1 MGCNNDQIRIGISF
15 ISMLIPSLKKA
26 FLCFSA
32 ILLLFTPLLA
42 YAGEKSPGI
51 PHAANTALFKAHKLL
66 EKKDPAGA
74 LNVLESFQAKQPKGM
89 KPGDSDPRGYQH
101 YYINFTLGNC
111 CLELADSSKPTAEK
125 ENSYTIKLNYIQ
137 KAIACYRA
145 SITVKPDFSP
155 AWLNLAKSYYDL
167 KDYNEAGS
175 CFLRSFETSEEKR
188 PETLYYS
195 AVSFMAAEENKR
207 SLEIF
212 EQLISLYKD
221 EIKLEWKEM
230 PAQLYLACDL
240 PLRALPYIE
249 ELAEKLPGKKRKQWQ
264 EILLY
269 QYITL
274 GMKSKAMA
282 YAKRLTKE
290 DPIEPKWWKGLA
302 HIYFSEER
310 YKDALIPFTICSY
323 LAPLSDQEK
332 KLLADLNLSLGIPVQ
347 AMRYYEDLL
356 AKKEDP
362 DIYKLLIHAYLSLHK
377 PDKAIETIEMAL
389 KYSSQEGLWM
399 LKGHILYENERH
411 KEAMQAFE
419 KAAKQMSDPGQ
430 AWLMTGY
437 AAWNA
442 NDLSK
447 ARQAFTKALNYPKQ
461 KDKAREALRRV
472 ERILV
477 NVDKS

>member
-1 MGCNNDQIRIGISF
+1 MQFTQPANGRPFEFEG
-15 ISMLIPSLKKA
+15 
-26 FLCFSA
+26 FLATFSVKP
-32 ILLLFTPLLA
+32 FEFE
-42 YAGEKSPGI
+42 G
-51 PHAANTALFKAHKLL
+51 
-66 EKKDPAGA
+66 

-111 CLELADSSKPTAEK
+111 CLELADSSTVPAHKEK
-125 ENSYTIKLNYIQ
+125 GESYTIKLNYIQ
-137 KAIACYRA
+137 KAIAYYRT

-155 AWLNLAKSYYDL
+155 AWLNLAKSCYDL
-167 KDYNEAGS
+167 ENYNEAGN
-175 CFLRSFETSEEKR
+175 CFLRGFETSEEKR
-188 PETLYYS
+188 PEILYYG
-195 AVSFMAAEENKR
+195 AVSFMAAEKSKR

-212 EQLISLYKD
+212 EQLIFLYKN

-230 PAQLYLACDL
+230 LVRLYLSCDL
-240 PLRALPYIE
+240 PLKALPHIE
-249 ELAEKLPGKKRKQWQ
+249 ELAEKLPGEKRKQWQ

-269 QYITL
+269 QYIAL
-274 GMKSKAMA
+274 GMKSKAIA

-310 YKDALIPFTICSY
+310 YKDALVPFTICSY
-323 LAPLSDQEK
+323 FAPLSDQEK

-356 AKKEDP
+356 AKKEDS

-377 PDKAIETIEMAL
+377 PERAIETIEMAL
-389 KYSSQEGLWM
+389 KYSPVEGLWM
-399 LKGHILYENERH
+399 LKGRILYENERY
-411 KEAMQAFE
+411 KEAMRAFE
-419 KAAKQMSDPGQ
+419 KAATQMSDPGQ

-437 AAWNA
+437 AAWNS

-447 ARQAFTKALNYPKQ
+447 ARQAFTKALECPKQ
-461 KDKAREALRRV
+461 KDKARESLRRV
-472 ERILV
+472 ERIMV

>member
-1 MGCNNDQIRIGISF
+1 MNFVMAELLRIFMYNTYVI
-15 ISMLIPSLKKA
+15 KKA
-26 FLCFSA
+26 VLFSSA
-32 ILLLFTPLLA
+32 ILFLFTPLLV
-42 YAGEKSPGI
+42 YAGEKSPRI
-51 PHAANTALFKAHKLL
+51 PHAANMALFKAHKLL
-66 EKKDPAGA
+66 IKKDPAGA
-74 LNVLESFQAKQPKGM
+74 LNILESFQTKQPKGM
-89 KPGDSDPRGYQH
+89 KPGDADPRGYQH

-111 CLELADSSKPTAEK
+111 CLELADSSKLPAQGEK
-125 ENSYTIKLNYIQ
+125 ENSCTIKSNYIQ
-137 KAIACYRA
+137 KAVSHYKA
-145 SITVKPDFSP
+145 SITVKPNFSP

-167 KDYNEAGS
+167 EDYKKAGG

-188 PETLYYS
+188 PETLYYG
-195 AVSFMAAEENKR
+195 AVSFMAADENKK

-221 EIKLEWKEM
+221 EIKLEWKETL
-230 PAQLYLACDL
+230 AQLYLSCDL
-240 PLRALPYIE
+240 PLKALPYIE
-249 ELAEKLPGKKRKQWQ
+249 ELAEKLSTKKKKQWQ

-290 DPIEPKWWKGLA
+290 DPVEPKWWKGLA

-310 YKDALIPFTICSY
+310 YKDALVPFTICSY
-323 LAPLSDQEK
+323 FAFLSDQEK

-356 AKKEDP
+356 AKKEDS
-362 DIYKLLIHAYLSLHK
+362 DIYKRLIHAYLSLHK
-377 PDKAIETIEMAL
+377 PEKAIETIEMAL
-389 KYSSQEGLWM
+389 KYSSQEGLRM
-399 LKGHILYENERH
+399 LKGWILYENERY

-419 KAAKQMSDPGQ
+419 NAAKQMSDPGQ

-437 AAWNA
+437 AAWNS

-447 ARQAFTKALNYPKQ
+447 ARKAFAKALKYPKQ
-461 KDKAREALRRV
+461 KNKARESLRRV
-472 ERILV
+472 ERIMV
-477 NVDKS
+477 NVDNL

>member
-1 MGCNNDQIRIGISF
+1 L
-15 ISMLIPSLKKA
+15 ISMLIPIFLKKA
-26 FLCFSA
+26 FLFFSA
-32 ILLLFTPLLA
+32 ILFLFIPLLV
-42 YAGEKSPGI
+42 YAGEKSPRI
-51 PHAANTALFKAHKLL
+51 PHAANMALFKAHKLL

-74 LNVLESFQAKQPKGM
+74 LNILESFQAKQPKGM
-89 KPGDSDPRGYQH
+89 KPGDADPKGYQH

-111 CLELADSSKPTAEK
+111 YLELTDSSKPTAQR
-125 ENSYTIKLNYIQ
+125 ENSFTTKLNYIK

-145 SITVKPDFSP
+145 SIFVKPDFSS
-155 AWLNLAKSYYDL
+155 AWLNLAKAYYDL
-167 KDYNEAGS
+167 EDYNKAGS
-175 CFLRSFETSEEKR
+175 CFLRSFETSAEKR
-188 PETLYYS
+188 PEILYYS
-195 AVSFMAAEENKR
+195 AVSFMAAEKNKR

-230 PAQLYLACDL
+230 LAQLYLACDL
-240 PLRALPYIE
+240 PLKALEHIE

-269 QYITL
+269 QYIAL
-274 GMKSKAMA
+274 EMKSKAMA
-282 YAKRLTKE
+282 YAKRLTNE
-290 DPIEPKWWKGLA
+290 DPMEPKWWKGLA

-323 LAPLSDQEK
+323 FAPLSDQEK
-332 KLLADLNLSLGIPVQ
+332 KFLGDLNLSLDIPVQ

-356 AKKEDP
+356 SKKEDS

-377 PDKAIETIEMAL
+377 PEKAIETIENAL
-389 KYSSQEGLWM
+389 KHSSQEWLWM
-399 LKGHILYENERH
+399 LKGRILYENERY

-419 KAAKQMSDPGQ
+419 KAAKQISDPGQ

-437 AAWNA
+437 AAWNS

-447 ARQAFTKALNYPKQ
+447 AQQAFTKALKYPKQ
-461 KDKAREALRRV
+461 KDKAGKSLRHV
-472 ERILV
+472 ERIMV